1 MWWTQIAGGGS
12 AASAPAPDVTA
23 TCTAAK
29 TGLAPDAVQQPR
41 PVHGRQ
47 SVSALGLLHCT
58 HQRLHGALPGLHRL
72 LRELG
77 QRPHDAAER
86 AAERSADA

>member
-1 MWWTQIAGGGS
+1 M
-12 AASAPAPDVTA
+12 
-23 TCTAAK
+23 
-29 TGLAPDAVQQPR
+29 
-41 PVHGRQ
+41 
-47 SVSALGLLHCT
+47 GLLHCT